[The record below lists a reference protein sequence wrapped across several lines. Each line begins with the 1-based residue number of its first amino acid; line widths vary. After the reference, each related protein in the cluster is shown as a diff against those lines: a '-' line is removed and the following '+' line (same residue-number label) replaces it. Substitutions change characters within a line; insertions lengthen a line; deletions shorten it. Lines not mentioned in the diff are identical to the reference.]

1 MPLMFREAMHAAA
14 FALMRF
20 EAGVD
25 SAIGRNLRLAF
36 GRYAA
41 VLFIGTPIA
50 WAVPGFHWDST
61 STYGLLAGV
70 VLYALIDIVRT
81 VIPTPTRH
89 KPPK

>member
-1 MPLMFREAMHAAA
+1 MFREAMQAAA
-14 FALMRF
+14 FVLMRF

-25 SAIGRNLRLAF
+25 RAIGPNLRLAF

-41 VLFIGTPIA
+41 VVFLGTPIA
-50 WAVPGFHWDST
+50 WAVPGFRWDST

-70 VLYALIDIVRT
+70 MLYALIDIIRT
-81 VIPTPTRH
+81 VLRAGD